1 MIIMIIMIL
10 IIIILMIIIMIITI
24 LIAGM
29 SWIINSGQGMLP
41 MAGVRTGLG
50 FAAEQPAQYFQVFFF
65 ACSLKII
72 GMVEDQTVLFSLFR
86 IFSFLSIFLVLR
98 QRQPPNF

>member
-50 FAAEQPAQYFQVFFF
+50 FAAEQPAQYFQVIF
-65 ACSLKII
+65 L
-72 GMVEDQTVLFSLFR
+72 GDQTVLFSLFR

>member
-50 FAAEQPAQYFQVFFF
+50 FAAEQPAQYFQVILF
-65 ACSLKII
+65 SLKII
-72 GMVEDQTVLFSLFR
+72 GMVEDTKLYFFPFFAFFLFFQYSWF
-86 IFSFLSIFLVLR
+86 
-98 QRQPPNF
+98 

>member
-1 MIIMIIMIL
+1 MIFMIMMIL
-10 IIIILMIIIMIITI
+10 MVIIMIITI

-50 FAAEQPAQYFQVFFF
+50 FAAEQPAQYFQVIFF
-65 ACSLKII
+65 AFSLKII
-72 GMVEDQTVLFSLFR
+72 GMVEDQTVLFSLFA
-86 IFSFLSIFLVLR
+86 FFLFFQYSWF
-98 QRQPPNF
+98 